1 MLLKIAI
8 TVGAVLLAGCAMTP
22 EPAVIFDVGEDKAV
36 IQARIGTIAP
46 GDASATTRAD
56 IDARAR
62 EACALYGR
70 EPRPISEYQVED
82 HRRLLFACVKPAS

>member
-1 MLLKIAI
+1 MLPKVAI
-8 TVGAVLLAGCAMTP
+8 VAGAVLLAGCAMTP
-22 EPAVIFDVGEDKAV
+22 EPAVIFDVAEDKAV

-56 IDARAR
+56 IDAKAR

-70 EPRPISEYQVED
+70 EPRPVSEYQAGD
-82 HRRLLFACVKPAS
+82 HRRLLFACVKPGS

>member
-1 MLLKIAI
+1 MLPKIVIA
-8 TVGAVLLAGCAMTP
+8 VGAALLTGCAMTP
-22 EPAVIFDVGEDKAV
+22 EPAVIFDVAEDKAV

-56 IDARAR
+56 IDAKAR
-62 EACALYGR
+62 EACGLYGR
-70 EPRPISEYQVED
+70 KPRPISEYQVGD